1 MIDKARMVADHEL
14 TLSTFPKEKIN
25 IMSRELLLWS
35 HWLQQGISCQ
45 VLNTLK
51 ARTGEKFNE
60 EFAFVQGIMSY
71 LIVDNNVNGAIG
83 GVVGQVTQVEGLI
96 HNTLA
101 GKGGITMDQNTHHL
115 SNKARHREE
124 DKLR

>member
-1 MIDKARMVADHEL
+1 
-14 TLSTFPKEKIN
+14 
-25 IMSRELLLWS
+25 
-35 HWLQQGISCQ
+35 
-45 VLNTLK
+45 
-51 ARTGEKFNE
+51 
-60 EFAFVQGIMSY
+60 MSY

-115 SNKARHREE
+115 QNEARHRQE
-124 DKLR
+124 DKLIKNKELPTNALSPKQPIKEKLLLSIYSQLCVVQYGEIGR